1 MATQSGASVC
11 GAESACARTKKLS
24 SRGRVIIKVQLLFG
38 TRVVHL
44 RSSAERRVS
53 TLVTR
58 TGAEHAATGV
68 SNQPQYGFNIHD
80 RRHSDSLRSRR

>member
-11 GAESACARTKKLS
+11 GAESACARTRKLS
-24 SRGRVIIKVQLLFG
+24 SRGRVIINVQLLFG

-58 TGAEHAATGV
+58 TTDTATGV

>member
-1 MATQSGASVC
+1 MRPH
-11 GAESACARTKKLS
+11 EK
-24 SRGRVIIKVQLLFG
+24 VIFERKGDNKSQLLFG

-58 TGAEHAATGV
+58 TRNTDTATGV
-68 SNQPQYGFNIHD
+68 SNQPQYGFNVHD
-80 RRHSDSLRSRR
+80 RRPSDSLLSRR